1 MPSELQV
8 DKAIALIQKGGGN
21 YEYFFEKLSSP
32 TWIEPLAKRGRFNH
46 PPALERVS
54 GTAYRMPAWPEGH
67 YLLRMAAFAPEAVA
81 QAIGPGC
88 FESDNPQVH
97 SLLIEIASL
106 LPASAARD
114 IAMQEL
120 PWLAK
125 QRSLYIL
132 YSGKAATLV
141 SHLVEQG
148 EIDAALRL
156 TKTIFQVRS
165 PELRNTG
172 KPIELED
179 GTTYTY
185 RPSPEPEGRMEP
197 VWSQRYRSKVIPPLA
212 LAAGPAFL
220 ADLAENLNTAV
231 TIHCSNHIDD
241 PDDYST
247 IWRQFIDHNSHYG
260 TLDEAVSA
268 MTDAIKVLVE
278 QIPGSEDKVVEI
290 LSRHKWP
297 IFARLSAFALKTA
310 PQVDAKVLADFV
322 VERSRFPSPSAN
334 PEFRELLTEEAA
346 NLPPE
351 VLETILRWVDDGPD
365 PKSYEYH
372 LTHRVRPEN
381 VQTVRASIIEQ
392 WQLDW
397 LDALAPVLTGNR
409 QVQLHQLRQRF
420 QPSER
425 LFRRCGG
432 AVAVQEQSPTDLDS
446 FNAMEVDEIVTY
458 LKEWVPPASRL
469 PFERPSRSGLGT
481 TLSQWV
487 SENPQQATEAID
499 RFLTTDIDPIYITS
513 ILDAFSA
520 LLKEK
525 REFDVYAAAK
535 AARWVAELTDA
546 LAVPEGGDSWGQATW
561 NWAQMS
567 AARFMTDLMLQ
578 TELLNLTRAEELF
591 QTVRALC
598 FVPRPTPEEE
608 VEYKK
613 EASRYAS
620 YALNTPRP
628 VGVEALIRFG
638 RWIRLSTPEKD
649 FHRELLGP
657 VFAVLDQKL
666 DAAQEPSVAV
676 REMLGMQFQLLA
688 WLDLEW
694 FNTVIPR
701 LFPGKNGKL
710 PAEKTL
716 DRFAWN
722 AYLLYG
728 GLVLQTL
735 PAMRNRYAAAIK
747 SFQKGSI
754 EVKETERT
762 LASHLM
768 RLYAHAMIELED
780 PLLVQFFESAS
791 PALRAQAIGDIGWS
805 IGQDGAEL
813 EPTIQERLMKLLEHR
828 LTILKEAS
836 REDGKEL
843 ETFGWWVHCEKFSEA
858 WTVEQAMR
866 ILEKQHCLSPDFAV
880 AETFAKLASKYPY
893 QAVRVVH
900 VLLEEDRDGWSIHGW
915 NEHLD
920 AILNAA
926 LGDGDDAKKEAVA
939 MIDLLATRGFRGY
952 RTMLTGS
959 SVPRP

>member
-8 DKAIALIQKGGGN
+8 DKAITLIQKGGGN

-54 GTAYRMPAWPEGH
+54 ATAFRMPPWPEGQ
-67 YLLRMAAFAPEAVA
+67 YLLRMAPIAPETVA
-81 QAIGPGC
+81 QAIGPAC

-106 LPASAARD
+106 LPASPARD
-114 IAMQEL
+114 ITMKEL

-125 QRSLYIL
+125 QRALYIL
-132 YSGKAATLV
+132 YSQKAAILV
-141 SHLVEQG
+141 SHLVEHG
-148 EIDAALRL
+148 EIDAALHF

-165 PELRNTG
+165 PEPRATG

-179 GTTYTY
+179 GTTYMY

-197 VWSQRYRSKVIPPLA
+197 VRSQQFRSRVIPPLS
-212 LAAGPAFL
+212 LAAGPALL

-231 TIHCSNHIDD
+231 TIHCCNRVDD
-241 PDDYST
+241 SEDHST
-247 IWRQFIDHNSHYG
+247 IWRQFIDHGSHYG
-260 TLDEAVSA
+260 TLDETVSA
-268 MTDAIKVLVE
+268 ITDAIKVLVG
-278 QIPGSEDKVVEI
+278 QIPESEGMVVET
-290 LSRHKWP
+290 LSRYKWP
-297 IFARLSAFALKTA
+297 IFERLSAFALKTA
-310 PQVDAKVLADFV
+310 SHVNEKVLAGFV
-322 VERSRFPSPSAN
+322 AERSRFASPSAN
-334 PEFRELLTEEAA
+334 PEFRELLTKQAA
-346 NLPPE
+346 NLLPE

-372 LTHRVRPEN
+372 LTHRVRAEDIET
-381 VQTVRASIIEQ
+381 VQASIIGQ
-392 WQLDW
+392 WRLDW
-397 LDALAPVLTGNR
+397 LDALAPALTGDR
-409 QVQLHQLRQRF
+409 QLQLDQLRQSF

-425 LFRRCGG
+425 PFRMRGG
-432 AVAVQEQSPTDLDS
+432 AIAVQEQSPTDLDS
-446 FNAMEVDEIVTY
+446 FNAMEVDEIVNY
-458 LKEWVPPASRL
+458 LKEWIPPAHGL

-487 SENPQQATEAID
+487 SENSKLATEAID
-499 RFLTTDIDPIYITS
+499 RFLTIDIDPVYITS

-525 REFDVYAAAK
+525 REFDVYAAAR
-535 AARWVAELTDA
+535 AAQWVAESTDA
-546 LAVPEGGDSWGQATW
+546 LADTDGGDSWGQATW

-578 TELLNLTRAEELF
+578 TERLDLTHAEELF
-591 QTVRALC
+591 GTVRALC
-598 FVPRPTPEEE
+598 FVPRPTQKDE

-613 EASRYAS
+613 EAGRYAS

-638 RWIRLSTPEKD
+638 RWIRLATPEKD
-649 FHRELLGP
+649 FRRELLAP
-657 VFAVLDQKL
+657 VFAVLEDKL
-666 DAAQEPSVAV
+666 DATREPSVAV
-676 REMLGMQFQLLA
+676 REMFGMQFQLLA

-694 FNTVIPR
+694 FKTAIPK
-701 LFPGKNGKL
+701 LFPGKNGEL
-710 PAEKTL
+710 PEEKTL

-728 GLVLQTL
+728 NLVLETL
-735 PAMRNRYAAAIK
+735 PAMRSRYAAAIK
-747 SFQKGSI
+747 SFHKGATEI
-754 EVKETERT
+754 KETERT

-768 RLYAHAMIELED
+768 RLYALGAIELGD

-791 PALRAQAIGDIGWS
+791 PILRAQAIGDIGWS
-805 IGQDGAEL
+805 IGRDGAEL
-813 EPTIQERLMKLLEHR
+813 ERTIQKRLMELLEHR
-828 LTILKEAS
+828 LTALEDAA

-843 ETFGWWVHCEKFSEA
+843 ESFGWWVHCGKFPEA

-866 ILEKQHCLSPDFAV
+866 ILEKQHCLNPDFAV
-880 AETFAKLASKYPY
+880 AETFAKLAGKYPY

-900 VLLEEDRDGWSIHGW
+900 ELIEEDRDGWSIHGW
-915 NEHLD
+915 NDHLD

-926 LGDGDDAKKEAVA
+926 LKDGDDAKKEAVA
-939 MIDLLATRGFRGY
+939 TIDLLATRGFRGY
-952 RTMLTGS
+952 RTMLAGS